1 MYSVFKLKP
10 GEDTTLGEKKTLFL
24 DSDFLVTKANRKYK
38 AKKHIPVLE
47 NVS

>member
-1 MYSVFKLKP
+1 MYSVYKLKS
-10 GEDTTLGEKKTLFL
+10 GENTTLGGKTLFL

-38 AKKHIPVLE
+38 AKKHIPVLG